1 MLNTMTT
8 YIDTSTGLINSHFI
22 ENSQNEGTLLYWQ
35 NVNGDHIQVR
45 EHGNLRWLLINNT
58 LQSIID
64 VNNPRTLLFP
74 HLQYLAAQWQT
85 LPPPNN
91 VLELGLGGGAIRNYL
106 LKQHPQVNITSVEK
120 NAGILACYSQFFAS
134 SSNESLLCDDAQV
147 VLTSARNID
156 WVILDLF
163 CQIDAPRFLFE
174 RAFYEK
180 IHAALNTTGKLF
192 INFLSQ
198 HNSQLKQL
206 QKLLFDVFG
215 YTVYPHKISGYVNH
229 IVVISKQHPKQIS

>member
-1 MLNTMTT
+1 MLNNMTT
-8 YIDTSTGLINSHFI
+8 YIDASTGLINSHFI

-45 EHGNLRWLLINNT
+45 EHDNLRWLLINNT

-106 LKQHPQVNITSVEK
+106 LKQHPQVNITSVENK
-120 NAGILACYSQFFAS
+120 CRHIGHVIRSFLHQAVTKIYYAMMP
-134 SSNESLLCDDAQV
+134 QV

-174 RAFYEK
+174 HAFYEK
-180 IHAALNTTGKLF
+180 
-192 INFLSQ
+192 
-198 HNSQLKQL
+198 NSRS
-206 QKLLFDVFG
+206 
-215 YTVYPHKISGYVNH
+215 T
-229 IVVISKQHPKQIS
+229 